1 MSGKKVSVLVA
12 RIVLNHLQSI
22 GEFNGT
28 KLMLQCAHYTHISTY
43 LFLHIVLVFCH
54 SPLLL
59 LVAREQYQMN
69 AGSYLVTLLISC
81 GPALP
86 CGCCSRDDGD
96 EEEEGRGGLTAWLLL
111 RQQCC
116 HTGVRG
122 L

>member
-1 MSGKKVSVLVA
+1 MLVS
-12 RIVLNHLQSI
+12 RIVLERLQSI

-43 LFLHIVLVFCH
+43 FFLHIVLFFCH
-54 SPLLL
+54 SLLLL

-81 GPALP
+81 GPTLP

-96 EEEEGRGGLTAWLLL
+96 EEEEEEGRG
-111 RQQCC
+111 
-116 HTGVRG
+116 RG
-122 L
+122 EVDSAAPAKTTV